1 MFFQPMFFHGEV
13 RADFVLQDLHAV
25 TLDIQPAAARR
36 RIEREHSEYYVAARR
51 ERSFQLLDV
60 SLPVIGGGE
69 EVKDGAVMPELVM
82 GRRQF
87 G

>member
-1 MFFQPMFFHGEV
+1 MFFQLIFLLSEV
-13 RADFVLQDLHAV
+13 RTDLTLQNLHSV
-25 TLDIQPAAARR
+25 TLDSQPGAARR
-36 RIEREHSEYYVAARR
+36 RVEREHSEYYVAARR

-60 SLPVIGGGE
+60 SPPVTGGGE